1 MTARRE
7 TVRRGLRSLIPAA
20 LVAALLSA
28 ACGGGEPATFVTI
41 LTGSTSGVYYP
52 LGVGLSQLFRTALPE
67 ANVSVQ
73 ATAASAEN
81 LRLLEAERGELAFT
95 LGDVLAD
102 AWEGNADAGFTAPL
116 GKLRAVAAIYSNY
129 IQIVASADSGV
140 RTIADLKG
148 KRISVGA
155 PGSGTELN
163 ARAIVRA
170 AGMSYDDFSKVEYLS
185 FSESVE
191 LIKNRQLD
199 ITLQSAGLGVASLR
213 DLAANLRIV
222 VVPIPAGIV
231 KNVGRPVYQQAII
244 PAGTYDGQLED
255 VETASIRNVL
265 VTHDTVPD
273 DVVYRMTK
281 ALFENLDQ
289 LAASH
294 VAAEGISR
302 ETAYDNL
309 PVPLHPG
316 AAAYYREVG
325 LLE

>member
-1 MTARRE
+1 MKR
-7 TVRRGLRSLIPAA
+7 LLIAVGAAAA
-20 LVAALLSA
+20 LFTG
-28 ACGGGEPATFVTI
+28 CGSSEPPVFVTV
-41 LTGSTSGVYYP
+41 LTGNTSGVYYP
-52 LGVGLSQLFRTALPE
+52 LGVGMSQLFRTAIPE

-102 AWEGNADAGFTAPL
+102 AWEGNADAGFTTPL
-116 GKLRAVAAIYSNY
+116 RKVRAVATIYPNY

-140 RTIADLKG
+140 RTLADLRG
-148 KRISVGA
+148 SRISVGA

-163 ARAIVRA
+163 TRAIMKA
-170 AGMSYDDFSKVEYLS
+170 AGLSYADFSKVEYLS

-213 DLAANLRIV
+213 DLAASEPIV
-222 VVPIPAGIV
+222 VVPIPADV
-231 KNVGRPVYQQAII
+231 VRNVGRPVYQLAMI
-244 PAGTYDGQLED
+244 PAGTYDGQIEA

-265 VTHDTVPD
+265 VTHDSVPD

-281 ALFENLDQ
+281 AVFEHLDE
-289 LAASH
+289 LAAAH
-294 VAAEGISR
+294 IAATAISLEGAVS
-302 ETAYDNL
+302 NL
-309 PVPLHPG
+309 AVPLHPG
-316 AAAYYREVG
+316 AAAYYRESG
-325 LLE
+325 LVE

>member
-1 MTARRE
+1 MKR
-7 TVRRGLRSLIPAA
+7 LLIAVGAAAA
-20 LVAALLSA
+20 LFTG
-28 ACGGGEPATFVTI
+28 CGSSEPPVFVTV
-41 LTGSTSGVYYP
+41 LTGNTSGVYYP
-52 LGVGLSQLFRTALPE
+52 LGVGMSQLFRTAIPE

-102 AWEGNADAGFTAPL
+102 AWEGNADAGFTTPL
-116 GKLRAVAAIYSNY
+116 RKVRAVATIYPNY

-140 RTIADLKG
+140 RTLADLRG
-148 KRISVGA
+148 SRISVGA

-163 ARAIVRA
+163 TRAIMKA
-170 AGMSYDDFSKVEYLS
+170 AGLSYADFSKVEYLS

-213 DLAANLRIV
+213 DLAASVRIV
-222 VVPIPAGIV
+222 VIPIPADVV
-231 KNVGRPVYQQAII
+231 KNVGRPVYQPAMI
-244 PAGTYDGQLED
+244 PAGTYDEQLEA

-265 VTHDTVPD
+265 VTHDSVPE
-273 DVVYRMTK
+273 DVIYRMTK
-281 ALFENLDQ
+281 AMFEHLDE
-289 LAASH
+289 LAAAH
-294 VAAEGISR
+294 VAAKQITSEN
-302 ETAYDNL
+302 AVKNL
-309 PVPLHPG
+309 VVPLHPG
-316 AAAYYREVG
+316 AAAYYREAG

>member
-1 MTARRE
+1 M
-7 TVRRGLRSLIPAA
+7 RSLIPAA
-20 LVAALLSA
+20 LVAAFLSA

-41 LTGSTSGVYYP
+41 LTGNTSGVYYP

-102 AWEGNADAGFTAPL
+102 AWEGNAEAGFTAPL

-129 IQIVASADSGV
+129 IQIVASADSDV

-170 AGMSYDDFSKVEYLS
+170 AGMSYDDFSKIEYLS

-213 DLAANLRIV
+213 DLAASLRIV
-222 VVPIPAGIV
+222 VVPIPADV
-231 KNVGRPVYQQAII
+231 VTNVGRPVYQPAVI
-244 PAGTYDGQLED
+244 PADTYDGQLEA

-265 VTHDTVPD
+265 VTHDNVPD

-281 ALFENLDQ
+281 AMFENLDQ
-289 LAASH
+289 LAAAH
-294 VAAEGISR
+294 VAAKGISR
-302 ETAYDNL
+302 ENAFENL